1 MFKKTKHT
9 PFSYSIV
16 ETLFV
21 AVVILNYILE
31 KLSLHTSNGI
41 VAFVIVLVLV
51 LPIIYT
57 LSQIIWTPMFIP
69 YKKEAINTYKL
80 HLQDGSRTKE

>member
-1 MFKKTKHT
+1 MFKKTKYI
-9 PFSYSIV
+9 PFSYSIR
-16 ETLFV
+16 EALFV

-57 LSQIIWTPMFIP
+57 LS
-69 YKKEAINTYKL
+69 
-80 HLQDGSRTKE
+80 